1 VGKLPFLMTI
11 EQETLLHYYVH
22 ELNYFRQ
29 MGTTFAKRYPKI
41 AARLQLSEEENPD
54 PHVERLIEAVAFL
67 TARIQHNIE
76 SEFPRFTTALLDIL
90 YPHYLQPVPSMTIA
104 QFEVD
109 PEQGQF
115 TSGHLIPKHTAVFTP
130 TTESVPCRFRTAY
143 PLTLWPLEI
152 SLAGLVPREHYSFLD
167 TAPEVASVL
176 RLRFSCLG
184 NVTLQELQLQ
194 QLRIHLHES
203 WLEVGPLYELLFG
216 HLLRLALPSP
226 NPDRPV
232 ILPANAVVAVGFDE
246 EVLPYPPQAHPAYR
260 LLQEYFAFSDKFLFF
275 ELVQLER
282 LVLTEGQRDFE
293 VLLLLDTRP
302 DKILNL
308 DKDSFRLGCVPIVN
322 LFPKLSEPLRLH
334 QRQTEYRLV
343 PDMRLERFTE
353 IHSILKVTAFSE
365 QTQKSTVLQPFFSFT
380 HETTGQPHRAFWY
393 ARRAPTLH
401 ADLPGTELFLSFLD
415 LEFNPYIPPLQT
427 VFAHTLCTNRQL
439 AEQVSAGAELQ
450 IEESAPL
457 HRIYCLNRP
466 TLQLTPPLGGTTMW
480 QLISHLS
487 LNYLSLTDDHG
498 SLPALQEFLRLYS
511 FTAPNQKSV
520 EQQIAGL
527 RKMRTRQ
534 IVRRL
539 GSEAWRGFVRGF
551 EITLDFD
558 KSLYVGSTPFLLAG
572 VLERFFALYV
582 SANSFTQ
589 LTIKDY
595 SQEGVWKKWPPRL
608 GQKILL

>member
-1 VGKLPFLMTI
+1 MN
-11 EQETLLHYYVH
+11 QETLLHYYVQ
-22 ELNYFRQ
+22 ELNYFRK
-29 MGTTFAKRYPKI
+29 MGVVFAEHYPKV
-41 AARLQLSEEENPD
+41 AARLQLSQEENPD

-76 SEFPRFTTALLDIL
+76 SEFPLFTTALLDIL
-90 YPHYLQPVPSMTIA
+90 YPHYLQPIPSMTIA

-115 TSGHLIPKHTAVFTP
+115 TTGHLLPKHTALFTQ
-130 TTESVPCRFRTAY
+130 TTENVPCRFRTCY
-143 PLTLWPLEI
+143 DLTLWPLETT
-152 SLAGLVPREHYSFLD
+152 LASFEQRERYSFLD
-167 TAPEVASVL
+167 TAPEVASIL
-176 RLRFSCLG
+176 HLRFSSIG
-184 NVTLQELQLQ
+184 NVTLKELQLER
-194 QLRIHLHES
+194 LRIHIHES
-203 WLEVGPLYELLFG
+203 WLEIGPLYELLLG
-216 HLLRLALPSP
+216 HLLRIALLSP
-226 NPDRPV
+226 GQDKPV
-232 ILPANAVVAVGFDE
+232 ILPATALIPVGFDE
-246 EVLPYPPQAHPAYR
+246 EVLPYPQHAHPAYR

-275 ELVQLER
+275 DLVQLDR
-282 LVLTEGQRDFE
+282 LPIQEGQREFE
-293 VLLLLDTRP
+293 VLLLLGTPP
-302 DKILNL
+302 DKILDI

-343 PDMRLERFTE
+343 PDIRLERFTE

-365 QTQKSTVLQPFFSFT
+365 ETQKSTVLQPFFSFK
-380 HETTGQPHRAFWY
+380 HETSGQKQRAFWY
-393 ARRAPTLH
+393 ARRASTQH
-401 ADLPGTELFLSFLD
+401 ADLLGSEIFLSFLD
-415 LEFNPYIPPLQT
+415 LDFNPYTPPLQT

-439 AEQVSAGAELQ
+439 AVEIPAGAHLQ

-466 TLQLTPPLGGTTMW
+466 TLQLTPPLGGATVW

-487 LNYLSLTDDHG
+487 LNYLSLTDSSG

-511 FTAPNQKSV
+511 FTSPNKKSI
-520 EQQIAGL
+520 EQQIAGI

-539 GSEAWRGFVRGF
+539 GPDAWRGFVRGF

-558 KSLYVGSTPFLLAG
+558 KKLYVGSTPFLLAA

-595 SQEGVWKKWPPRL
+595 SQEGIWKKWPPRA